1 MFVFTDAS
9 IVLTK
14 RGMHHQPNNL
24 SKQSPCAVF
33 MLVLTKRWMHHQPN
47 NLWKQSPCAVF
58 MFVLT
63 DASVECTISS
73 TTCRNSHPALFLC
86 LFLLMQALFS
96 LSVECTIS
104 PTTCQ
109 NSLPAL
115 FLCLFSLSVECT
127 ISPTTCRN
135 SLPALFL
142 CLSLLMQALFS
153 LSVECTISPTTCRN
167 GHLAL
172 FYVCFFWC
180 KRGMHHQPNNLSKQ
194 SPCAVLN
201 APSAQQ
207 PVNSHPYCITL
218 VVKVR

>member
-1 MFVFTDAS
+1 
-9 IVLTK
+9 
-14 RGMHHQPNNL
+14 
-24 SKQSPCAVF
+24 
-33 MLVLTKRWMHHQPN
+33 MHHQPN

-58 MFVLT
+58 MSVFT
-63 DASVECTISS
+63 DASVECTISP
-73 TTCRNSHPALFLC
+73 TTCRNSYPALFKC

-109 NSLPAL
+109 NSHPAL
-115 FLCLFSLSVECT
+115 FSCLFSLSVECT
-127 ISPTTCRN
+127 ISPTTCEQSPCTVFMFVFTDAN
-135 SLPALFL
+135 
-142 CLSLLMQALFS
+142 
-153 LSVECTISPTTCRN
+153 VECTISPTTCEN
-167 GHLAL
+167 SHPAL